1 MCQRVLGDCKMKESQ
16 PVVESQVPMREV
28 YKSLL
33 LKTYPV
39 WSSVMPGFY
48 YPYKLEAGW
57 VYLNIKESRM
67 MLQRALGCYEESKH
81 QAFKQFL
88 RPGATFVDV
97 GCNKGDFT
105 LLASRLVG
113 PQGRVLAFEPHPEN
127 CRWIRKSIA
136 KNEYRNITLHEMALS
151 DANGTAQLHIG
162 EKSGFHT
169 LLAGKP
175 QREKGIIEV
184 QTRRLDDLLAEV
196 GFDRAIEAIKIDVEG
211 ADMHV
216 LRGARETIARSPG
229 IVVFLDVH
237 PHLGVNPAE
246 VCDFLRGLGLDLFT
260 EEPPF
265 NVAIQDHS
273 SLDALIAHA

>member
-1 MCQRVLGDCKMKESQ
+1 MTESAQFPEFQ
-16 PVVESQVPMREV
+16 PAMRET

-113 PQGRVLAFEPHPEN
+113 PQGHVLAFEPHPEN
-127 CRWIRKSIA
+127 CRWIRKSIR
-136 KNEYRNITLHEMALS
+136 KNSYRNIDLYEMALS
-151 DANGTAQLHIG
+151 DVDGTAQLHLG

-175 QREKGIIEV
+175 QREKGTINV
-184 QTRRLDDLLAEV
+184 QTRCLDSWLAEI
-196 GFDRAIEAIKIDVEG
+196 GFDRSIDAIKIDVEG
-211 ADMHV
+211 ADLHV
-216 LRGARETIARSPG
+216 LRGARQTISRNPG

-237 PHLGVNPAE
+237 PHLGVNPKE
-246 VCDFLRGLGLDLFT
+246 VCDFLRGFGLELFA

-265 NVAIQDHS
+265 TTAIQDSS
-273 SLDALIAHA
+273 SLDALIAHS

>member
-1 MCQRVLGDCKMKESQ
+1 MLETC
-16 PVVESQVPMREV
+16 
-28 YKSLL
+28 KSLL

-39 WSSVMPGFY
+39 WSSVVPDFY
-48 YPYKLEAGW
+48 YPYKFEGGR

-67 MLQRALGCYEESKH
+67 MLQRALGCYEPSKH

-88 RPGATFVDV
+88 RPGTTFVDV

-113 PQGRVLAFEPHPEN
+113 AQGRVLSFEPHPEN

-136 KNEYRNITLHEMALS
+136 KNEYRNIELYELALS
-151 DANGTAQLHIG
+151 DTNGTAQLHLG

-184 QTRRLDDLLAEV
+184 RTRRLDDLLAEV
-196 GFDRAIEAIKIDVEG
+196 GFDRPVGAIKIDVEG

-216 LRGARETIARSPG
+216 LRGARETISRSPG

-237 PHLGVNPAE
+237 PHLGVNPQE
-246 VCDFLRGLGLDLFT
+246 VCDYLRGLGLELFA
-260 EEPPF
+260 EQPPF
-265 NVAIQDHS
+265 NTAIRDHS
-273 SLDALIAHA
+273 SLDSLIAHA

>member
-1 MCQRVLGDCKMKESQ
+1 MAMLKKC
-16 PVVESQVPMREV
+16 
-28 YKSLL
+28 KSLL

-39 WSSVMPGFY
+39 WSSVVPDFY
-48 YPYKLEAGW
+48 YPYKFEGGRI
-57 VYLNIKESRM
+57 YLNIKESRM
-67 MLQRALGCYEESKH
+67 MMQRALGCYELSKH

-97 GCNKGDFT
+97 GCNKGDFS

-127 CRWIRKSIA
+127 CRWIRRSIA
-136 KNEYRNITLHEMALS
+136 KNEYRNIDLYELALS
-151 DANGTAQLHIG
+151 DANGVAQLHLG

-175 QREKGIIEV
+175 QREKGTIEV
-184 QTRRLDDLLAEV
+184 QTRRLDDLLEEV
-196 GFDRAIEAIKIDVEG
+196 RFERPIDAIKIDVEG

-216 LRGARETIARSPG
+216 LRGARETISRNRG
-229 IVVFLDVH
+229 IVVFFDVH
-237 PHLGVNPAE
+237 PNLGVNPKE
-246 VCDFLRGLGLDLFT
+246 VCDYLRGLGLALFA
-260 EEPPF
+260 EQPPF
-265 NVAIQDHS
+265 DIPIRDHS

>member
-1 MCQRVLGDCKMKESQ
+1 MKELEQ
-16 PVVESQVPMREV
+16 RLESRVAMREKC
-28 YKSLL
+28 KSLL

-39 WSSVMPGFY
+39 WSSVVPGFY
-48 YPYKLEAGW
+48 YPYKLEAGRI
-57 VYLNIKESRM
+57 YLNIKESRM
-67 MLQRALGCYEESKH
+67 MLQRALGCYEPSKH

-88 RPGATFVDV
+88 RPGATFIDV
-97 GCNKGDFT
+97 GCNKGDFS

-136 KNEYRNITLHEMALS
+136 KNEYQNIELFELALS
-151 DANGTAQLHIG
+151 DVNGTAQLHLG

-175 QREKGIIEV
+175 QREKGTIEV
-184 QTRRLDDLLAEV
+184 QTRRLDDLLAELR
-196 GFDRAIEAIKIDVEG
+196 FDGPIDAIKIDVEG

-216 LRGARETIARSPG
+216 LRGARETISKNPG

-237 PHLGVNPAE
+237 PHLGVDPQE
-246 VCDFLRGLGLDLFT
+246 VCEYLRGLGLALFS

-265 NVAIQDHS
+265 DTAIQGHG
-273 SLDALIAHA
+273 SLDSLIAHA

>member
-1 MCQRVLGDCKMKESQ
+1 
-16 PVVESQVPMREV
+16 MREKC
-28 YKSLL
+28 KSLL

-39 WSSVMPGFY
+39 WSSVMPDFY
-48 YPYKLEAGW
+48 YPYKFEGGRI
-57 VYLNIKESRM
+57 YLNIKESRM
-67 MLQRALGCYEESKH
+67 MLQRALGCYEISKH
-81 QAFKQFL
+81 EAFKKFL
-88 RPGATFVDV
+88 RPRATFVDV
-97 GCNKGDFT
+97 GCNKGDFS

-113 PQGRVLAFEPHPEN
+113 PQGRVLSFEPHPDN

-136 KNEYRNITLHEMALS
+136 KNEYNNIDLYELALS
-151 DANGTAQLHIG
+151 DTNGVAQLHLG

-175 QREKGIIEV
+175 QREKGTIEV
-184 QTRRLDDLLAEV
+184 QTRRLDDLLQEIR
-196 GFDRAIEAIKIDVEG
+196 FERAVDAIKIDVEG

-216 LRGARETIARSPG
+216 LRGARQTISRNPG

-237 PHLGVNPAE
+237 PHLGVNPDE
-246 VCDFLRGLGLDLFT
+246 VCEYLRSLGLALFA

-265 NVAIQDHS
+265 DIAIHDSS